1 MRSCLARKGGLL
13 PETAL
18 TRHRTIGG
26 HASCPRIAL
35 RPRQFLV
42 RRLPTGRWMRHLGLG
57 GAFGKPLASEAGSGS
72 AEQRKEN
79 PDHGCE
85 DALTA

>member
-1 MRSCLARKGGLL
+1 
-13 PETAL
+13 
-18 TRHRTIGG
+18 
-26 HASCPRIAL
+26 
-35 RPRQFLV
+35 
-42 RRLPTGRWMRHLGLG
+42 MRHLGLG